1 MSFFCRYKV
10 LNALLAMEGRPR
22 VEHPLSSYI
31 EVDKDAKTGA
41 VKSVLKIPYYAR
53 QQSQPP
59 VDDSVYSPAPS
70 IGHAHYAP
78 ITPHS
83 ASPVPGSVV
92 EIIPP
97 EDDRGTADGGFTDL
111 TYSAGT
117 ADVYARPH
125 RGNHHSHAHQRGVGD
140 GAPPTEKVGQPHDE
154 DSDFDDFSDGD
165 EHVNIIEVVNG
176 PAPSSYTP
184 TPAVAT
190 SNPPPPDSCQDKDV
204 SEIYMDGHTREA
216 PQSSTQLGPSLG
228 RCSAIYDYTA
238 NLDDE
243 LSIRVGDVISVHDKQ
258 ADGWWLGALEGRVGI
273 FPATYVEELPELPP
287 VTGDDSDSGHPEEEG
302 STSGKSF

>member
-1 MSFFCRYKV
+1 
-10 LNALLAMEGRPR
+10 MEGRPR

-31 EVDKDAKTGA
+31 EVEKDAKTGA
-41 VKSVLKIPYYAR
+41 VKSVLKVPYFAR

-70 IGHAHYAP
+70 LGHAPYAAV
-78 ITPHS
+78 TPLS
-83 ASPVPGSVV
+83 TSPVPGSVV

-111 TYSAGT
+111 TA
-117 ADVYARPH
+117 ADVYAKPH
-125 RGNHHSHAHQRGVGD
+125 RSHHGGSAHLRGVGD
-140 GAPPTEKVGQPHDE
+140 GAPPLGDKSAAHNHDE

-176 PAPSSYTP
+176 PAPVTHTPISYTP
-184 TPAVAT
+184 TPPT
-190 SNPPPPDSCQDKDV
+190 GESGHHNPDSCQDKEI
-204 SEIYMDGHTREA
+204 SEIYMEGHTKEA
-216 PQSSTQLGPSLG
+216 VTQQLQQQQPELGPCLG

-238 NLDDE
+238 NLHDE

-258 ADGWWLGALEGRVGI
+258 ADGWWLGRLHGRVGI
-273 FPATYVEELPELPP
+273 FPATYVEELPELPT
-287 VTGDDSDSGHPEEEG
+287 VGDGSDSGHPEEEG